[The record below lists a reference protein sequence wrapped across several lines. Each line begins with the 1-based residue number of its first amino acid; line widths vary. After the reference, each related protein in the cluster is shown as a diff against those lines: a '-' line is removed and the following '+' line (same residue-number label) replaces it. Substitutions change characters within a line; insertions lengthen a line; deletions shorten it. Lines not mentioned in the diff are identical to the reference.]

1 MTAAADARDARD
13 HPALEWPAR
22 FGMVAY
28 GVVYVLVGWLAGHL
42 ALGDR
47 EGRTSG
53 QGALHEIAE
62 QPLGAVSLWLA
73 AGGLAALAVWEACQA
88 VGGHR
93 SDEGLR
99 RWGARAASAGRAV
112 VFGMLSV
119 LAVTTALG
127 DSGGGGSDGLT
138 ADLMSMPLGP
148 ALVVAVGV
156 AIAGV
161 GAFSAFKGL
170 SDRWRKDL
178 EVDGQTGNLGGLVA
192 ALARTGYLTRG
203 AAFVVVGG
211 LFGWAGLTHDAD
223 KSGGLDQAIVRLR
236 DEPYGPWLMLVVAAG
251 LGCYGA
257 YHVFRAWYLRGS

>member
-1 MTAAADARDARD
+1 MTAAADAREARD

-28 GVVYVLVGWLAGHL
+28 GVVYALVGWLAAHL
-42 ALGDR
+42 AFGDR
-47 EGRTSG
+47 EGTTSG

-93 SDEGLR
+93 SEEGVR
-99 RWGARAASAGRAV
+99 RWGARAASAGRGV
-112 VFGMLSV
+112 VFATLAV

-127 DSGGGGSDGLT
+127 DSGGGGSDGVT

-148 ALVVAVGV
+148 ALVVGVGI

-161 GAFSAFKGL
+161 GAASGFKGL
-170 SDRWRKDL
+170 TDRWRKDL
-178 EVDGQTGNLGGLVA
+178 EIDGQTGTVGGLVA
-192 ALARTGYLTRG
+192 TLARAGYVTRG
-203 AAFVVVGG
+203 AAFGVVGG
-211 LFGWAGLTHDAD
+211 LFAWAGLTHDAD

-236 DEPYGPWLMLVVAAG
+236 DEPYGPWLMLVVAIG
-251 LGCYGA
+251 LACYGV
-257 YHVFRAWYLRGS
+257 YHVFRAWYLRGA

>member
-1 MTAAADARDARD
+1 MTAAADAREARD

-22 FGMVAY
+22 FGMAAY
-28 GVVYVLVGWLAGHL
+28 GVVYALVGWLAGSL

-47 EGRTSG
+47 EGGASG

-93 SDEGLR
+93 SDEGVR
-99 RWGARAASAGRAV
+99 RWGARAASAGRGT
-112 VFGMLSV
+112 VFAV
-119 LAVTTALG
+119 LAVLAVMTALG

-148 ALVVAVGV
+148 ALVVALGV
-156 AIAGV
+156 AIVGV
-161 GAFSAFKGL
+161 GVGSAYEGL
-170 SDRWRKDL
+170 SGRWRKDL
-178 EVDGQTGNLGGLVA
+178 EVDGQTGTVGSLVT
-192 ALARTGYLTRG
+192 ALARTGYVTRA
-203 AAFVVVGG
+203 AAFGVVGG
-211 LFGWAGLTHDAD
+211 LFVWAGLTHDAD

-236 DEPYGPWLMLVVAAG
+236 DEPYGPWLLLVVAIG
-251 LGCYGA
+251 LACYGV
-257 YHVFRAWYLRGS
+257 YHVFRAWYLRGA